1 MTGSPAQRFVW
12 LLPAAVSVVLFWPGL
27 QCWFQQ
33 DDFAWLALG
42 QGIES
47 APDLLRV
54 LFQPMAQG
62 TIRPISER
70 AFFMGY
76 FALFGLDALPFR
88 ITVFLTYLVDLW
100 LVYRIGLRLTASVGA
115 AAVAVLLWGVNSALG
130 MPLAWTSSYNQILC
144 AACLL
149 GALELWMRFADTG
162 RKGCLWGCWIVFLLG
177 FGVLELN
184 VVFPALA
191 LSFAVLYA
199 PHVWRYTLPMFA
211 VSGLYALAH
220 RMAAPRVRTGPYA
233 MHVDPASLV
242 QTLQAYW
249 IRAFGAYEIELLPID
264 RFFPALA
271 GWVAGVGTLALA
283 GFVIWRLWRRDAR
296 VLFGLLWF
304 LVVLSPVLPLRDHL
318 TLYYLSIPTIG
329 LAWLAAAGTRAAFG
343 RHVVAGIAATLLAGG
358 YITTSALLARSVV
371 TFHRERSREV
381 RALVLG
387 VERAREL
394 HPGKTILI
402 AGVDSDLYWA
412 GVNDNPFRLLNLGEV
427 YLTPGSEGQIEA
439 HPDLGDPQEYI
450 LPPAQTL
457 QALRS
462 GSAVVYSFGD
472 NRLHNITRRY
482 TAIAAASLEAG
493 LSRRVLTGS
502 TRFSNQLGEG
512 WYEAEGHFRW
522 MAGRAVVYLAGP
534 ERPGQVLRIEGFCPE
549 VQIQGGAVHLTVRV
563 NGSALPVVRLDRAN
577 ERFSHDLPLPDHVVN
592 QARVTVE
599 LDLDRTTNPDG
610 RPLGMPVSAL
620 SIR

>member
-47 APDLLRV
+47 APDLLRA

-70 AFFMGY
+70 AFFMGF
-76 FALFGLDALPFR
+76 FAVFGLDALPFR
-88 ITVFLTYLVDLW
+88 IAVFLTYLVDLW
-100 LVYRIGLRLTASVGA
+100 LVYRIGLRLTASAGA
-115 AAVAVLLWGVNSALG
+115 AALAVLLWGVNSALG

-149 GALELWMRFADTG
+149 GALELWMRFAGTG

-191 LSFAVLYA
+191 FSYALLYA

-211 VSGLYALAH
+211 VSGLYAVAH
-220 RMAAPRVRTGPYA
+220 RMAAPRVRSGPYA
-233 MHVDPASLV
+233 MHVDPVSLFE
-242 QTLQAYW
+242 TLQAYW
-249 IRAFGAYEIELLPID
+249 RRAFGAHEIELLPTGG
-264 RFFPALA
+264 FLPALA
-271 GWVAGVGTLALA
+271 TWVLGVGTVALA
-283 GFVIWRLWRRDAR
+283 AFVIWRLRRRDAR
-296 VLFGLLWF
+296 VLFGLIWF
-304 LVVLSPVLPLRDHL
+304 LAVLSPVLPLRDHL
-318 TLYYLSIPTIG
+318 SLYYLAIPTIG
-329 LAWLAAAGTRAAFG
+329 LAWLAAAGARAAFE
-343 RHVVAGIAATLLAGG
+343 RHVVAGVAAGLLLAG
-358 YITTSALLARSVV
+358 YVVTSGTVARSVV

-381 RALVLG
+381 RGLVLG

-412 GVNDNPFRLLNLGEV
+412 GVNDNPFRLLKLGEV

-462 GSAVVYSFGD
+462 GSAVVYSLGG
-472 NRLHNITRRY
+472 NRLHNITSRY
-482 TAIAAASLEAG
+482 TAVATASLEAG

-502 TRFSNQLGEG
+502 PRFSNQLGEG
-512 WYEAEGHFRW
+512 WYEPEGHFRW

-549 VQIQGGAVHLTVRV
+549 AQLKAGAVQLTVRV
-563 NGSALPVVRLDRAN
+563 NGTALAAVRLDRAN
-577 ERFSHDLPLPDHVVN
+577 ERFSHDVPLPEQAVN

-599 LDLDRTTNPDG
+599 LDLDRTTNADG
-610 RPLGMPVSAL
+610 RRLGMPVSAV